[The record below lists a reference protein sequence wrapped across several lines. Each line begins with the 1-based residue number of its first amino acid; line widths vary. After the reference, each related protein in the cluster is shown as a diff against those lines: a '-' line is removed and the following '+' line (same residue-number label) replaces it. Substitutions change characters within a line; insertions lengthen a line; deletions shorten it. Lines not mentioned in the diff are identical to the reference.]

1 MLRLTLFVST
11 GLYPATVTF
20 NPPNPGWKSDS
31 FLGGDVSEM
40 HEESETSIYSL
51 LQRRTD
57 LWKPESFQRPWH
69 PLMVTPVTHD
79 NLICEIATRTLYFLW
94 VIYKRPQP
102 VQGEAPCKIYCNEV
116 KPEGSPDVT
125 LWIPWHLEGD
135 ISIVEAPKKA
145 MFFGS
150 FLERDFKKNV
160 TPS

>member
-1 MLRLTLFVST
+1 
-11 GLYPATVTF
+11 
-20 NPPNPGWKSDS
+20 
-31 FLGGDVSEM
+31 
-40 HEESETSIYSL
+40 
-51 LQRRTD
+51 
-57 LWKPESFQRPWH
+57 
-69 PLMVTPVTHD
+69 MVTPVTHD
-79 NLICEIATRTLYFLW
+79 KLICEIATRKLYFLW

-150 FLERDFKKNV
+150 FLERDFSKCNPFINTSSLHKSGSKFMDCLLGIIEK
-160 TPS
+160 T